1 MTGEDRDRAA
11 RPDGATDAD
20 IGPSRPGRARPIETG
35 GLLHQDPPVFEL
47 GAPGR
52 SGASLP
58 ALDVPARDPFAALP
72 PHLVRSAPPGLPE
85 ISEVEA
91 TRHYTRLSRWNYA
104 IDIGM
109 YPLGSCTMKYNPKVN
124 EYAARMPGFAHIHPA
139 TPEAGL
145 QGALAVMHGL
155 ERALCEIT
163 GMERASLQ
171 PAAGA
176 HGELL
181 GLMMIR
187 QHHRQQRERPVKVL
201 IPDSAHG
208 TNPASSTLNGFQT
221 VPLPTGPQG
230 TLEPAAVAAACQAHR
245 GDIAAIMIT
254 NPSTLGLFE
263 EKIDEIADLVH
274 RAGGLVYMDGANLNA
289 LLGRFRPG
297 DHGVDCLHINLH
309 KTFTTP
315 HGGGGPG
322 AGPVAVGKVLEP
334 YLPVPLVERK
344 PEGGYR
350 LDFDRPRSVGKVRAF
365 FGNFGMHVRAYTYIR
380 EMGAE
385 GLARATE
392 LAVVNANYVRVRLQ
406 ETYSLPFARPC
417 MHEVVLSDRR
427 LKKETGVET
436 LDVAK
441 RLMDYGFHPPTIYF
455 PLPQVTGGAG
465 ALMIEPT
472 ETETPEALDQFCAAM
487 EAIADEARTQPDL
500 VKAAPHLTPLSRL
513 DEARAARKPKLRWTR
528 S

>member
-1 MTGEDRDRAA
+1 LK
-11 RPDGATDAD
+11 
-20 IGPSRPGRARPIETG
+20 PIETSG
-35 GLLHQDPPVFEL
+35 PLHHDPPIFEL

-58 ALDVPARDPFAALP
+58 PLDVPACEPTETSP
-72 PHLVRSAPPGLPE
+72 PHLVRASDPGLPE
-85 ISEVEA
+85 VSEVEA
-91 TRHYTRLSRWNYA
+91 TRHYTRLSRFNYA

-109 YPLGSCTMKYNPKVN
+109 YPLGSCTMKYNPKIN
-124 EYAARMPGFAHIHPA
+124 ERAARIRGFASLHPA
-139 TPEAGL
+139 TPPSGL
-145 QGALAVMHGL
+145 QGALGLLHAL

-163 GMERASLQ
+163 GLARATLQ

-176 HGELL
+176 HGELA

-187 QHHRQQRERPVKVL
+187 AYHRDRGRRPTRVL

-208 TNPASSTLNGFQT
+208 TNPASCTLNGFTT
-221 VPLPTGPQG
+221 VPLATGPRG
-230 TLEPAAVAAACQAHR
+230 TLAVDAVRAAALAAKDQL
-245 GDIAAIMIT
+245 AAIMIT

-263 EKIDEIADLVH
+263 ERIADIATIVH
-274 RAGGLVYMDGANLNA
+274 EAGGLVYMDGANLNA
-289 LLGRFRPG
+289 LLGKFRPG

-322 AGPVAVGKVLEP
+322 AGPVAVARALEP
-334 YLPVPLVERK
+334 FLPVPLVERT
-344 PEGGYR
+344 GSSYR
-350 LDFDRPRSVGKVRAF
+350 LDFDRPKTIGRLRAF

-380 EMGAE
+380 EMGAA

-392 LAVVNANYVRVRLQ
+392 LAVLNANYIRALL
-406 ETYSLPFARPC
+406 TPIYGLPYDRPC
-417 MHEVVLSDRR
+417 MHEVVLSDRK
-427 LKKETGVET
+427 LKRETGVET

-455 PLPQVTGGAG
+455 PLPHVMSGAG

-472 ETETPEALDQFCAAM
+472 ETETPETLDSFCAAM
-487 EAIADEARTQPDL
+487 RAIADEAARDPEL
-500 VKAAPHLTPLSRL
+500 VKTAPHETPLERL
-513 DEARAARKPKLRWTR
+513 DEARAWLRLP
-528 S
+528 